1 MNDRK
6 NPLVTVYVVNHD
18 YGRFIEQAIQSV
30 LDQTL
35 QDFELFIIDDGSTDG
50 SRDLIEQHAEHPK
63 VTTIFQQNK
72 GLIVTNNIAL
82 RAARGRYIM
91 RLDADDYLDENAL
104 TVLAGVLERHPDVG
118 MVFPDYVLIDEDG
131 RVMEVVRRHDFEN
144 VSLLDQPAHGACT
157 MIRRKCLLAL
167 EGYDESFSS
176 QDGFDLWIRLIQ
188 YYHVKNV
195 NLPLFYY
202 RQHSASLTRKENH
215 ILDTRARILEKH
227 ALSKSQ
233 PLSAIAVIP
242 VRGGGMDPASAGL
255 RILGGRT
262 VLDWTLQPALEA
274 RRLSDV
280 VLTTPDPDL
289 IAHVSSYYKNSVLT
303 VRRHPELAQP
313 NTYIEDTLFHALEEY
328 TKEHSAPDVLV
339 VLYIESPFRSAQNID
354 TAVEV
359 MEVFDTD
366 TVVGVRADTDIFYQ
380 HDGNGLQPLRKTR
393 LLRLEREELFREV
406 GRLCVVK
413 REFLEKKRQLVG
425 GKVGHIVLDQCA
437 ALRLNSEWDWEVAEL
452 LARKM
457 AGTVRE

>member
-6 NPLVTVYVVNHD
+6 SSLITVYIVNHN

-30 LDQTL
+30 LDQTC

-50 SRDLIEQHAEHPK
+50 SRDLIERHTEHPK

-72 GLIVTNNIAL
+72 GLNVTNNIAL

-91 RLDADDYLDENAL
+91 RLDADDYLDENAF
-104 TVLAGVLERHPDVG
+104 TVLVGVLERNPDVG
-118 MVFPDYVLIDEDG
+118 MVFPDYFLVDEDG
-131 RVMEVVRRHDFEN
+131 SFLEVVRRHDFEH

-157 MIRRKCLLAL
+157 MIRRECLLAL

-188 YYHVKNV
+188 HYLVKNV

-202 RQHSASLTRKENH
+202 RQHPRSLTRKENH
-215 ILDTRARILEKH
+215 ILETRARILEKH
-227 ALSKSQ
+227 ALSKGR

-242 VRGGGMDPASAGL
+242 VRGGSLDPASAGL
-255 RILGGRT
+255 RMLGGRT
-262 VLDWTLQPALEA
+262 VLDWTLQPAL
-274 RRLSDV
+274 RSKRLSDV

-289 IAHVSSYYKNSVLT
+289 IAHISSHYGDSVVL
-303 VRRHPELAQP
+303 VKRHRELSLP
-313 NTYIEDTLFHALEEY
+313 NTYIEDALFHALEEY
-328 TKEHSAPDVLV
+328 TKENSAPDVLV
-339 VLYIESPFRSAQNID
+339 VLYLESPFRSAQLID

-366 TVVGVRADTDIFYQ
+366 TVVGVRADTDVFYQ
-380 HDGNGLQPLRKTR
+380 HDGAGLKPLRKTR
-393 LLRLEREELFREV
+393 LLRLEREELYREV
-406 GRLCVVK
+406 GQLFVVK
-413 REFLEKKRQLVG
+413 REFLETERQLVG

-437 ALRLNSEWDWEVAEL
+437 SLRLSSEWDWEMAEWL
-452 LARKM
+452 TRKM
-457 AGTVRE
+457 TGAVSE